1 MQYLDLDVE
10 LYLRM
15 PKFDLSTE
23 IKATEVFKDLG
34 LESVFTGI
42 AYIINWMLHQIFVLS
57 SIVKFAAGLNNNT
70 PTPPPPINPLY
81 SISSPN
87 TRLTNGPIIP
97 LS

>member
-34 LESVFTGI
+34 LESVFTGNG
-42 AYIINWMLHQIFVLS
+42 YIITWMLQQVFMFS
-57 SIVKFAAGLNNNT
+57 NIVNLAVGLNNDAPH
-70 PTPPPPINPLY
+70 PTLPYLLPF
-81 SISSPN
+81 
-87 TRLTNGPIIP
+87 
-97 LS
+97 